1 MYIAT
6 PSRLGLASIDTR
18 TDQVMFNHHQPLT
31 TATLKLAFARSN
43 PMLDPADVED
53 AFESENRAD
62 AMLLEEPTLWAA
74 LGGIDASQCLPTT
87 PLQMLGD
94 LLRAENEAIKREQR
108 SELRLDVRR
117 RMDEAT
123 VLPYGAPATR
133 EDPNDSLADE
143 LIDFWIAEFWGEP
156 FTVEVLDRIAD
167 EVTGYLNLWQNRL

>member
-1 MYIAT
+1 
-6 PSRLGLASIDTR
+6 
-18 TDQVMFNHHQPLT
+18 MFNHHQPLT

-108 SELRLDVRR
+108 SGFRLDVRR